1 LPVHNAD
8 IAEIFNK
15 VADLLEIEGANQ
27 FRVRAYRNAARTVE
41 SLSRRVADMLE
52 DGEDLTELS
61 GIGEDLAGKIKEIV
75 ETGTLDQL
83 AEIEDRTSPELADLL
98 DISGLGPKRVKAL
111 HDELGIT
118 TLDDLE
124 KAAHS
129 GKIRDIEGFGEKT
142 EKKILEDIEAASGE
156 AEDRKLLMVAEQI
169 AEPLMEYLNDSGKI
183 EDMEIAGSYR
193 RRKETVGDLDIL
205 VTTDSPEE
213 IMDRFAEYE
222 DVDTVESKGETK
234 STIIL
239 RSGFQVDL
247 RVMEKQNYGA
257 ALLYFTGSK
266 SHNIALRKM
275 AMDKD
280 WKINEY
286 GVFEDDERIAGE
298 TEEDIYELFDLPY
311 IHPEL
316 REDRGEIDAA
326 EQGNLPKLIT
336 LDDIRGDLQMHTK
349 ESDGKSS
356 LQEMI
361 DAAKEIGYEYIAITD
376 HSKKVTVANGL
387 DADRVR
393 KQIDKID
400 EINDELGDILI
411 LKSIEVDILEDGS
424 LDLPDDVLEKL
435 DLTICSIHS
444 KFNLSQEKQTE
455 RIITAMDNPNFNIL
469 AHPTGRRIG
478 KRKPYDVNLEKVM
491 TAAKDRGC
499 FLEINAHPER
509 LDLNDVYAKMAK
521 DIGLKL
527 SISTDSHQA
536 NELTYMRFGVWQARR
551 GWLEKEDIL
560 NTRSWNDLKTLLKR

>member
-1 LPVHNAD
+1 
-8 IAEIFNK
+8 
-15 VADLLEIEGANQ
+15 
-27 FRVRAYRNAARTVE
+27 
-41 SLSRRVADMLE
+41 
-52 DGEDLTELS
+52 
-61 GIGEDLAGKIKEIV
+61 
-75 ETGTLDQL
+75 
-83 AEIEDRTSPELADLL
+83 
-98 DISGLGPKRVKAL
+98 
-111 HDELGIT
+111 
-118 TLDDLE
+118 
-124 KAAHS
+124 
-129 GKIRDIEGFGEKT
+129 
-142 EKKILEDIEAASGE
+142 
-156 AEDRKLLMVAEQI
+156 
-169 AEPLMEYLNDSGKI
+169 
-183 EDMEIAGSYR
+183 
-193 RRKETVGDLDIL
+193 
-205 VTTDSPEE
+205 
-213 IMDRFAEYE
+213 
-222 DVDTVESKGETK
+222 
-234 STIIL
+234 
-239 RSGFQVDL
+239 
-247 RVMEKQNYGA
+247 
-257 ALLYFTGSK
+257 
-266 SHNIALRKM
+266 
-275 AMDKD
+275 
-280 WKINEY
+280 
-286 GVFEDDERIAGE
+286 
-298 TEEDIYELFDLPY
+298 
-311 IHPEL
+311 
-316 REDRGEIDAA
+316 
-326 EQGNLPKLIT
+326 
-336 LDDIRGDLQMHTK
+336 
-349 ESDGKSS
+349 
-356 LQEMI
+356 MI

-551 GWLEKEDIL
+551 GWLEKDDIL

>member
-1 LPVHNAD
+1 M
-8 IAEIFNK
+8 
-15 VADLLEIEGANQ
+15 EIEGANQ

-551 GWLEKEDIL
+551 GWLEKDDIL